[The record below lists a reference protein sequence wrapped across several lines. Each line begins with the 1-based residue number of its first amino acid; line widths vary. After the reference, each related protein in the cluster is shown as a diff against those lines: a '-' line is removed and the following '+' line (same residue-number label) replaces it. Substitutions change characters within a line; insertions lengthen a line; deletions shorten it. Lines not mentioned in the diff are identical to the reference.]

1 MNKAHAA
8 HRVESMD
15 DHLFLL
21 HLRPAWDNDR
31 IWQMHKSKSDLL
43 KSADLASFLWM
54 ERKWSAVQDLNLC
67 WKVLQYS
74 PCDAVETNTYVLS
87 VKSREVATIH
97 ESYIIIVYTGEKEAL
112 KGLFHWFAAA
122 LVWEQ
127 NLSDLNYT

>member
-1 MNKAHAA
+1 
-8 HRVESMD
+8 
-15 DHLFLL
+15 
-21 HLRPAWDNDR
+21 
-31 IWQMHKSKSDLL
+31 MHKSKSDLL